1 MRELLTPRDEAD
13 LVEIVAVARAAH
25 IRLAIEGRGT
35 RAGLG
40 HPVEAERCV
49 SLAAMTGIT
58 LYEPAELVLTARA
71 GTPVCEIEAA
81 LAANGQELAFE
92 PMDHSAIYGTT
103 PRSGS
108 VAGMVAVN
116 ASGPRRIKAG
126 AARDHLLGFRAV
138 NGLAESFKSGGRVMK
153 NVTGFDLSKVIAG
166 AHGTLAILS
175 EVTLKVLPRAE
186 TEETVAILGL
196 DDGTAGRLMREASG
210 TSLEVSSLA
219 HLPEGGPFA
228 GTPATLLRLEG
239 PKVSVASRKADLVA
253 RFRDL
258 GAVEILDETA
268 SRGLWGEIREA
279 APVARRAGSLWRV
292 SVAPSD
298 GPALVAAL
306 VAQGLPLVSHLYD
319 WAGGLVWL
327 ALEGAAAPIA
337 SRLRAAVD
345 RLGGHATL
353 VRGSRDD
360 RASVPVFHPQPQA
373 LAALSARVKA
383 AFDPDGLFEPGR
395 MTGGGA
401 G

>member
-1 MRELLTPRDEAD
+1 MREVLTPRDEAD
-13 LVEIVAVARAAH
+13 LVEIVATARASASP
-25 IRLAIEGRGT
+25 LAVEGRGT

-40 HPVEAERCV
+40 HPASPTRVV

-71 GTPVCEIEAA
+71 GTPLSEIETA
-81 LAANGQELAFE
+81 LAAEGQELAFE
-92 PMDHSAIYGTT
+92 PLDHSAIYGTA

-138 NGLAESFKSGGRVMK
+138 NGLGESFKSGGRVMK

-166 AHGTLAILS
+166 SFGTLAMLS

-186 TEETVAILGL
+186 TEETVAVLGL
-196 DDGTAGRLMREASG
+196 DDASAGRVMREASG

-228 GTPATLLRLEG
+228 GTSATLLRLEG

-258 GAVEILDETA
+258 GAVEILDAAA
-268 SRGLWGEIREA
+268 SRGLWAEIREA
-279 APVARRAGSLWRV
+279 APVARRDAGIWRV

-306 VAQGLPLVSHLYD
+306 TTQGLPLVGHLYD

-327 ALEGAAAPIA
+327 AFDAPATTIAAP
-337 SRLRAAVD
+337 LRAAVD
-345 RLGGHATL
+345 RLGGHATM
-353 VRGSRDD
+353 VRGSQDD
-360 RASVPVFHPQPQA
+360 RASVPVFHPQSPA
-373 LAALSARVKA
+373 LAALATRVKA

-395 MTGGGA
+395 MTGGR
-401 G
+401 